1 MHEASVSNVKGA
13 RVAYERA
20 LALSPGLFEAVAGLT
35 YLDLRT
41 RDIASAITRLD
52 TEIARQPAN
61 ANLLALLAR
70 VYNAAGDSA
79 KEEDALRRAVT
90 VDPRFTRG
98 YSMLAQFYREQRRI
112 DQALAEFEGIARRD
126 ASNVPAQT
134 MVGMLLAEQGKRD
147 EALKAY
153 EHILNGTESAAEAAN
168 NLAYIYAEQG
178 RNLDEALQLATLA
191 KQRMPN
197 NPAVDDTIGW
207 IYYKKDLPALAVKA
221 LESAVQRSP
230 NHAEIVIHLGLTYA
244 KLGEKVKA
252 RQMLERAL
260 KLDPRVVGADEA
272 KRVLASLS
280 HQ

>member
-1 MHEASVSNVKGA
+1 
-13 RVAYERA
+13 
-20 LALSPGLFEAVAGLT
+20 
-35 YLDLRT
+35 
-41 RDIASAITRLD
+41 
-52 TEIARQPAN
+52 
-61 ANLLALLAR
+61 
-70 VYNAAGDSA
+70 
-79 KEEDALRRAVT
+79 
-90 VDPRFTRG
+90 
-98 YSMLAQFYREQRRI
+98 
-112 DQALAEFEGIARRD
+112 
-126 ASNVPAQT
+126 
-134 MVGMLLAEQGKRD
+134 
-147 EALKAY
+147 
-153 EHILNGTESAAEAAN
+153 
-168 NLAYIYAEQG
+168 
-178 RNLDEALQLATLA
+178 
-191 KQRMPN
+191 MPN